1 MHPQVIHS
9 LSTIPNFLAYFG
21 MALALTGL
29 FLVVYLWIT
38 PHDELKLVR
47 ENKEAAAIS
56 LGGALLDFILPLA
69 TAIAQS
75 DGFVDCAVW
84 GLVALVIQALTFLAV
99 RLFLAH
105 LPERIAQDERAPAI
119 FLAAISLGVGIL
131 NAACMTW

>member
-1 MHPQVIHS
+1 MHPQVMHS
-9 LSTIPNFLAYFG
+9 LSTLPNFLMYFG

-56 LGGALLDFILPLA
+56 FCGALLGFILPLA

-75 DGFVDCAVW
+75 DGMLDCLVW

-99 RLFLAH
+99 RLFMGH
-105 LPERIAQDERAPAI
+105 LSERIAQDERAPAY
-119 FLAAISLGVGIL
+119 FLAGISLGVGIL

>member
-1 MHPQVIHS
+1 MHPQVMHS
-9 LSTIPNFLAYFG
+9 LSTLPNFLMYFA

-56 LGGALLDFILPLA
+56 FCGALLGFILPLA

-75 DGFVDCAVW
+75 DGMLDCLVW
-84 GLVALVIQALTFLAV
+84 GLVALVIQSLTFLAV
-99 RLFLAH
+99 RLFMGH
-105 LPERIAQDERAPAI
+105 LSERIA
-119 FLAAISLGVGIL
+119 
-131 NAACMTW
+131 

>member
-1 MHPQVIHS
+1 MHPQVMHS
-9 LSTIPNFLAYFG
+9 LSTLPNFLMYFG
-21 MALALTGL
+21 LALALTGL

-56 LGGALLDFILPLA
+56 FCGALLGFILPLA

-75 DGFVDCAVW
+75 DGLLDCVFW
-84 GLVALVIQALTFLAV
+84 GLVALVIQSLTFVVV
-99 RLFLAH
+99 RLFMGH

-119 FLAAISLGVGIL
+119 VLAGISLGVGIL